1 MAKSNTS
8 TERRKARVRRA
19 IAANAGGRPRLSV
32 FRSSK
37 QIYAQVIDDE
47 QGRTLASASTMEK
60 ALREQLKTGATVEAA
75 RVVGKEI
82 AERAKKAGVGK
93 VVFDRGGYMY
103 HGRVKALA
111 EGAREGGLEF

>member
-1 MAKSNTS
+1 MAKSKES
-8 TERRKARVRRA
+8 TDRRKARIRRA
-19 IAANAGGRPRLSV
+19 IAVRGGGRPRLSV

-37 QIYAQVIDDE
+37 QISAQIIDDE
-47 QGRTLASASTMEK
+47 KGVTLAAASSLEK
-60 ALREQLKTGATVEAA
+60 ALREGLKTGANVEAA
-75 RVVGKEI
+75 KRIGKEI
-82 AERAKKAGVGK
+82 AERAKKAGVEK